1 MGTSI
6 FFKRSTSQRKMSTK
20 NNNNNNNNNNKIMRS
35 TKKTQKKKK
44 KKEAKIGKE
53 TTNPCALEHGYFFL
67 LYIVRVFLSIFSPI
81 LGRKHFGG
89 VREKILRS
97 N

>member
-20 NNNNNNNNNNKIMRS
+20 NNNNNNNKIMRS

-44 KKEAKIGKE
+44 KAKIGKE

-89 VREKILRS
+89 VREKIPGS